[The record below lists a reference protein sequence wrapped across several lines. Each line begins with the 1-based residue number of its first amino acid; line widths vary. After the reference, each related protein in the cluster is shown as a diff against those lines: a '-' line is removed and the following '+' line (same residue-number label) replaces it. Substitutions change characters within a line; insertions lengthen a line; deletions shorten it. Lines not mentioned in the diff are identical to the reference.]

1 MTSSMR
7 LNNTYFQKPD
17 PNAAFD
23 VVQGS
28 SEILLKTNVLSISTT
43 HMFQIA
49 LQSHSQTHI
58 KQLFSFILLSPST
71 KPTHHH
77 RSAFPITT
85 TWTLTNQK
93 LLPQTI
99 QSTRNMAIVP
109 TSITVARFPQQPAH
123 KPFPRYP
130 PEPKNYE
137 GLDTV
142 SVKLA
147 PSSTTVT
154 AALDTHLYEALR
166 SIDPNTMLYRAD
178 KLQFQPKI
186 SLQPD
191 VAKYWSHKAWTDRA
205 VVGDDKYHVFFTT
218 TSSSDGGKLT
228 ENRHVG
234 GKVRG
239 DVFVLRLSDGKDANG
254 RRYYV
259 DLEPRELD
267 WEAGR
272 WEGLAGKVERFVE
285 ARGRLMAR

>member
-1 MTSSMR
+1 
-7 LNNTYFQKPD
+7 
-17 PNAAFD
+17 
-23 VVQGS
+23 
-28 SEILLKTNVLSISTT
+28 
-43 HMFQIA
+43 
-49 LQSHSQTHI
+49 
-58 KQLFSFILLSPST
+58 
-71 KPTHHH
+71 
-77 RSAFPITT
+77 
-85 TWTLTNQK
+85 
-93 LLPQTI
+93 
-99 QSTRNMAIVP
+99 MAIVP

-123 KPFPRYP
+123 KPFPRFP

-142 SVKLA
+142 SVELA
-147 PSSTTVT
+147 ASSTT
-154 AALDTHLYEALR
+154 AAASDTYLHEAPR
-166 SIDPNTMLYRAD
+166 SIDQNTMLYRAD
-178 KLQFQPKI
+178 KRQFQPKI

-205 VVGDDKYHVFFTT
+205 VVGDDKYHAFFTT

-228 ENRHVG
+228 ENRHVR

-239 DVFVLRLSDGKDANG
+239 DVFVLRLSDEKDADG

-272 WEGLAGKVERFVE
+272 WRDLAGKVERFVE